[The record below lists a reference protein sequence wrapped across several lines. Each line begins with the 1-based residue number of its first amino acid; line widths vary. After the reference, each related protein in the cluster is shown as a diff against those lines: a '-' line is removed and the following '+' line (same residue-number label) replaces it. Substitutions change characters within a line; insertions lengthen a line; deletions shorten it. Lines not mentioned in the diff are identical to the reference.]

1 MTNSSRVRAILDA
14 DVLYRAAIRD
24 ILLQLAKDDLF
35 EAKWTVQIHEEWMEA
50 LAKNRPDIARSR
62 IERLRNK
69 MDAETRDP
77 LVFGFESIV
86 EGLYLPEDPN
96 DRHVLAAAIVG
107 KCSTII
113 TINVGHFPA
122 ERLEPFGIIPQHPD
136 TFLLSLFAEDREA
149 FCAAVRTI
157 RARLTKPPLTVEEYL
172 TGLAKAGAVATAF
185 DLQQYAP
192 LLERP
197 FSAPH
202 PRKTRVT

>member
-1 MTNSSRVRAILDA
+1 MRSLKNWDYMTNSSQVRAILDA

-122 ERLEPFGIIPQHPD
+122 ERLEPFGIIAQHPD
-136 TFLLSLFAEDREA
+136 TFLLELLAQNVES
-149 FCAAVRTI
+149 FCDAIRLVRK
-157 RARLTKPPLTVEEYL
+157 RLKKPPFSVDAYLQNLNKLGLVQTVAAL
-172 TGLAKAGAVATAF
+172 RRHAQL
-185 DLQQYAP
+185 LQ
-192 LLERP
+192 
-197 FSAPH
+197 
-202 PRKTRVT
+202 